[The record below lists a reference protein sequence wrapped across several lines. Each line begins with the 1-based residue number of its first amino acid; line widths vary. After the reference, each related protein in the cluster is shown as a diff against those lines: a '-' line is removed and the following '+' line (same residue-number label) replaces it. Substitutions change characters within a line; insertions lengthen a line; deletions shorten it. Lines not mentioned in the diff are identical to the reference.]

1 MIRVMRGNLLD
12 ELRKPYVMTA
22 MAKGV
27 RPFKLLVKYP
37 VRIALNPFISGIGI
51 LFPQLVSGGAIVAM
65 VLSLPTVGPM
75 MLEALMTE
83 DMYLAGSFLMF
94 LSMLT
99 VVGVLISDIALTFL
113 DPRIRLDQGTER

>member
-1 MIRVMRGNLLD
+1 
-12 ELRKPYVMTA
+12 
-22 MAKGV
+22 MA
-27 RPFKLLVKYP
+27 
-37 VRIALNPFISGIGI
+37 I
-51 LFPQLVSGGAIVAM
+51 
-65 VLSLPTVGPM
+65 VLSLPTTGPI
-75 MLEALMTE
+75 LISALQSQ